1 MDWIA
6 LILAGCCE
14 IIGVSGINRIH
25 KSKSIASYSIL
36 IGGFL
41 LSFLFLS
48 FSMKTISMGTAYAVW
63 TGIGTAGSA
72 LLGMFVYGESREWKR
87 MLFIA
92 MVLTAAVGLKI
103 IS

>member
-1 MDWIA
+1 MDWIS

-14 IIGVSGINRIH
+14 IIGVSGINRVNR
-25 KSKSIASYSIL
+25 SKSITSYLIL

-48 FSMKTISMGTAYAVW
+48 FAMKTISMGTAYAIW
-63 TGIGTAGSA
+63 TGIGTVGSA
-72 LLGMFVYGESREWKR
+72 LLGMFFYGESKEWKR
-87 MLFIA
+87 LLFIA